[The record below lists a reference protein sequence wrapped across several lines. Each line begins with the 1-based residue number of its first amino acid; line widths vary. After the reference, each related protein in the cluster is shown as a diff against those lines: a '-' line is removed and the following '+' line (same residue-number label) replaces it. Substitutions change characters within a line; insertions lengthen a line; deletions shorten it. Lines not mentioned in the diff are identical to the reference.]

1 MKVKYLK
8 FDNILET
15 SYQETAQLVA
25 SDGAVITN
33 EMPEI
38 SPAKEEGSSIEI
50 TNTLKILIDYLDLG
64 SIINITKSRGDT
76 LTNLEIIH
84 SEQLCSDSIR
94 EYLNSLPFNM
104 KSASITSQTA
114 SKQGVNFA
122 FDSNS
127 IVSFSGIKYF
137 NHFKIDSYSSNA
149 IVTINV
155 TSKCT
160 EIGDISFALQ
170 FLKRLLFLLPKQ
182 KHLQKF
188 LFEIIH
194 PVECKDY
201 SCCVGKQ
208 EELFEVLASHA
219 CFLMNLV

>member
-76 LTNLEIIH
+76 LTNLEITH
-84 SEQLCSDSIR
+84 SEQIDSDNIR
-94 EYLNSLPFNM
+94 EYLDSLPCNM
-104 KSASITSQTA
+104 
-114 SKQGVNFA
+114 
-122 FDSNS
+122 
-127 IVSFSGIKYF
+127 
-137 NHFKIDSYSSNA
+137 
-149 IVTINV
+149 
-155 TSKCT
+155 
-160 EIGDISFALQ
+160 
-170 FLKRLLFLLPKQ
+170 
-182 KHLQKF
+182 
-188 LFEIIH
+188 
-194 PVECKDY
+194 
-201 SCCVGKQ
+201 
-208 EELFEVLASHA
+208 
-219 CFLMNLV
+219 